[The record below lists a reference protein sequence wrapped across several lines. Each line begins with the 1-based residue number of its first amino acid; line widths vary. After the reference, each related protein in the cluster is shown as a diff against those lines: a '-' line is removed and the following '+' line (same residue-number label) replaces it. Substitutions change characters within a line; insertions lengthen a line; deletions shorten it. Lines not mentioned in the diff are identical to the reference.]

1 MILLIILIVG
11 AIIAIFLVDNKEKE
25 NADMTMRI
33 TFGIILL
40 IALYEGISFLVK
52 KLIIAVCLM

>member
-11 AIIAIFLVDNKEKE
+11 AIIAIFLIDNKEYY

-33 TFGIILL
+33 TVGIILL
-40 IALYEGISFLVK
+40 IALFEGLSFLFK
-52 KLIIAVCLM
+52 

>member
-11 AIIAIFLVDNKEKE
+11 TIIAIFLIDKKEDG

-33 TFGIILL
+33 TFSIILL
-40 IALYEGISFLVK
+40 IALFEGLSFLFE
-52 KLIIAVCLM
+52 

>member
-11 AIIAIFLVDNKEKE
+11 AIIAIFLVDNKEE
-25 NADMTMRI
+25 GNADITMRI

-40 IALYEGISFLVK
+40 LALFEGISFLFK
-52 KLIIAVCLM
+52 

>member
-11 AIIAIFLVDNKEKE
+11 IIIAIFLMDKKEDG

-40 IALYEGISFLVK
+40 IALYEGISFLFE
-52 KLIIAVCLM
+52 

>member
-11 AIIAIFLVDNKEKE
+11 AIIAIFLMDKKEDG
-25 NADMTMRI
+25 NADMIMRI

-40 IALYEGISFLVK
+40 IALFKGLSFLFE
-52 KLIIAVCLM
+52 

>member
-11 AIIAIFLVDNKEKE
+11 TIIAIFLIDKKEDG

-40 IALYEGISFLVK
+40 IALYEGISFLFE
-52 KLIIAVCLM
+52 

>member
-11 AIIAIFLVDNKEKE
+11 TIIAIFLMDKKEDG
-25 NADMTMRI
+25 NADITMRI

-40 IALYEGISFLVK
+40 IALFEGLSFLFE
-52 KLIIAVCLM
+52 

>member
-11 AIIAIFLVDNKEKE
+11 AIIAIFLVDKKEEE
-25 NADMTMRI
+25 NADITMRI

-40 IALYEGISFLVK
+40 LALFEGISFLFE
-52 KLIIAVCLM
+52 

>member
-40 IALYEGISFLVK
+40 IALYEGISFLFK
-52 KLIIAVCLM
+52 